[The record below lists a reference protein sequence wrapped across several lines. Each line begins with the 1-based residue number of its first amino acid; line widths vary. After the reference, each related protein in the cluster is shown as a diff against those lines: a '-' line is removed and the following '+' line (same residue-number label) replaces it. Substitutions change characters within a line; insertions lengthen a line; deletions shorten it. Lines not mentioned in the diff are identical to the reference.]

1 MPTISGERKVQ
12 FQDLFSIVGTA
23 YVTTNPAAPDAG
35 DYVDV
40 TATVTGAAL
49 GDFVMGS
56 LGVNPTN
63 NFAAYFVSAANT
75 VTIRI
80 MANKGATAGTDL
92 AAINAKIVVLR
103 ANPGYV
109 SA

>member
-1 MPTISGERKVQ
+1 MPTVTGERKIQ

-23 YVTTNPAAPDAG
+23 YVTTNPAAPAAG
-35 DYVDV
+35 DLVDV
-40 TATVTGAAL
+40 TATVPGAAL
-49 GDFVMGS
+49 GDFVLVA

-63 NFAAYFVSAANT
+63 NFAVGYVSATGT

-92 AAINAKIVVLR
+92 AAINARVIVLR
-103 ANPGYV
+103 ANPNHV